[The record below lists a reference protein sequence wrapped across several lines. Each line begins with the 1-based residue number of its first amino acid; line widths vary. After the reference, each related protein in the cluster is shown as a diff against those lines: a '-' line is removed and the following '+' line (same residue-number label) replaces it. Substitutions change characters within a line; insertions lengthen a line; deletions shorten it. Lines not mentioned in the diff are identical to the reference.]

1 MLSQRANLPA
11 ATFTAHTI
19 INLLARVAVELLLVF
34 TTNLCL
40 PSHCKHPLQVTIRLG
55 GYARRFAPVRLAA
68 SKSIA
73 LAIIAVGWLSSIA
86 VLDMTGGK
94 STDYWSGW
102 NNPAVLLAVVWSA
115 LGPGALVAFLQ
126 SQVMHHI
133 KTSWPPAEAGQS
145 CGLKQDLCLNELMA
159 LLSKVEGM
167 SNAGPD
173 IDNLPAWELKGCMMR
188 HMLQS

>member
-1 MLSQRANLPA
+1 MRHADHHNLHGFAGQPPVPYILLHGIGGDTLILAAAVFYSVVLLFSVVQQSAVTACNPACCHLQRLYSYYNSALFA
-11 ATFTAHTI
+11 QSFQ
-19 INLLARVAVELLLVF
+19 
-34 TTNLCL
+34 TT
-40 PSHCKHPLQVTIRLG
+40 LQVTIRLG

-86 VLDMTGGK
+86 LLDVIGGK

-102 NNPAVLLAVVWSA
+102 NNPAVLLAVLWSA

-133 KTSWPPAEAGQS
+133 SANGPPADAGQS
-145 CGLKQDLCLNELMA
+145 RGAQARLV
-159 LLSKVEGM
+159 S
-167 SNAGPD
+167 
-173 IDNLPAWELKGCMMR
+173 
-188 HMLQS
+188 

>member
-1 MLSQRANLPA
+1 MLSQRATLPA
-11 ATFTAHTI
+11 ATFNACTLVTT
-19 INLLARVAVELLLVF
+19 LLAASVAGEFLLVSTPKLVF
-34 TTNLCL
+34 AQSFQTT
-40 PSHCKHPLQVTIRLG
+40 LQVTIRLG

-86 VLDMTGGK
+86 LLDVIGGK

-102 NNPAVLLAVVWSA
+102 SNPAVLLAVVWSA

-133 KTSWPPAEAGQS
+133 NANGPPADAGPS
-145 CGLKQDLCLNELMA
+145 RGLEQGLCLGELRA
-159 LLSKVEGM
+159 LLSKVNGWQVLVLTLTSSQHGIETGV
-167 SNAGPD
+167 
-173 IDNLPAWELKGCMMR
+173 
-188 HMLQS
+188 